1 MSLRRNSIPGRSG
14 HTFPC
19 RYVERTISQL
29 GEEALTLPL
38 VARHLSGCP
47 ACRAQRRRVLRVD
60 RALHDALLTETPSW
74 YDGRWDDL
82 CDRIP
87 ALREAGQETDR
98 PSGRSRI
105 RLIGAVL
112 GFALFVFGAWQIDHP
127 GSRPAQS
134 EPMAAAAGVTITEA
148 ASGGV
153 KASVVVDQEESGEG
167 TVYVWVQPDPEPDRT
182 TIVENFR

>member
-1 MSLRRNSIPGRSG
+1 MSLRRNIVPGRPG

-60 RALHDALLTETPSW
+60 RALQDSLLSETPSW
-74 YDGRWDDL
+74 YGGRWEDL

-87 ALREAGQETDR
+87 SLRGKAPVTPR
-98 PSGRSRI
+98 PSARARI

-112 GFALFVFGAWQIDHP
+112 GFALLVFGAWRIDHP
-127 GSRPAQS
+127 TPRTVES
-134 EPMAAAAGVTITEA
+134 EALAVAAGVTITEA
-148 ASGGV
+148 AAGGV
-153 KASVVVDQEESGEG
+153 KASVEVDQDESGDG
-167 TVYVWVQPDPEPDRT
+167 TVYVWVQPDPDGVS
-182 TIVENFR
+182 IVENYR

>member
-1 MSLRRNSIPGRSG
+1 MSLRRNTMPGRSG

-47 ACRAQRRRVLRVD
+47 FCRAQRRRVLRVD
-60 RALHDALLTETPSW
+60 RALKETLLTETPSW

-87 ALREAGQETDR
+87 SLRGEQLDAAR
-98 PSGRSRI
+98 PSGRLRI

-112 GFALFVFGAWQIDHP
+112 GFALLVFGAWRIDHP
-127 GSRPAQS
+127 APRTVTI
-134 EPMAAAAGVTITEA
+134 EPLAVAAGVTITGA
-148 ASGGV
+148 AAGGV
-153 KASVVVDQEESGEG
+153 KASVEVDQEESGDG
-167 TVYVWVQPDPEPDRT
+167 TVYVWIQPDPGGAS
-182 TIVENFR
+182 IVENYR